1 VGRTRR
7 RGPDGLRI
15 ARALPGMVRA
25 MGRNLPRLRQL
36 GERLEH
42 ARPEQPHWYLFHL
55 GTDPDRQ
62 RRGVGTALLRSMLER
77 CDADGTPAYLE
88 CCDANVAYYERFGF
102 AVRDT
107 VAVGDGL
114 SCRTMWR
121 EPTGP
126 PAPGPSP
133 A

>member
-1 VGRTRR
+1 VWAEPGAG
-7 RGPDGLRI
+7 GPDGLRI

-77 CDADGTPAYLE
+77 CDADGTPAYL
-88 CCDANVAYYERFGF
+88 VLRRERR
-102 AVRDT
+102 V
-107 VAVGDGL
+107 L
-114 SCRTMWR
+114 RTLR
-121 EPTGP
+121 LRS
-126 PAPGPSP
+126 A
-133 A
+133 